1 MSNDNVFITFD
12 NAFVDVSKE
21 IDTYINGADF
31 EKVIADMLPDQI
43 EDYRLKC
50 WNKFQNT
57 LLVPAINFRTR
68 KLAH

>member
-50 WNKFQNT
+50 
-57 LLVPAINFRTR
+57 
-68 KLAH
+68 